1 MRFDRKFVVLLGFS
15 LLWAALVTA
24 IFYRVMARPGRPRA
38 AQDEKPL
45 VVAVQ
50 VLPVGHVIKPES
62 VKLIHMPASLLP
74 KGGFSRTEEV
84 LERAVISPI
93 QPDEPVVEARVAP
106 RGSGLGVSPLIPA
119 GMRAVSVRVNDV
131 VGVAGF
137 VLPGM
142 RVDVL
147 VTGRPPG
154 REDTFTTTVLQNINV
169 LSAGQTLQVEANK
182 QSITTPVV
190 TLLVS
195 PAQAEA
201 LALANNEGKI
211 QLILRNSSDQ
221 QVAQTP
227 GRQLREL
234 YGVERREARAPSV
247 NPPRRQ
253 PAPPP
258 PAASAAVAKIPV
270 PEPPPEQ
277 VLMIRGNLK
286 SMEPVDAK
294 AVLK

>member
-1 MRFDRKFVVLLGFS
+1 MRLDRKFVVLLGFS

-50 VLPVGHVIKPES
+50 ILPVGSVIKPEL
-62 VKLIHMPASLLP
+62 VKLIRMPASLLP
-74 KGGFSRTEEV
+74 KGGFSRTEDV

-93 QPDEPVVEARVAP
+93 QPDEPVVEARIAP

-154 REDTFTTTVLQNINV
+154 REDTVTTTVLQNITV

-195 PAQAEA
+195 PPQAEA

-211 QLILRNSSDQ
+211 QLVLRNSSDQ

-227 GRQLREL
+227 GRQLGEL
-234 YGVERREARAPSV
+234 YGVERREAPAPRV

-258 PAASAAVAKIPV
+258 AAPAALPKPPVA
-270 PEPPPEQ
+270 EPPPEE
-277 VLMIRGNLK
+277 VLMIRGNQK
-286 SMEPVDAK
+286 SMEPLASK